1 MDHQAA
7 AVALLLDAP
16 YQQSL
21 ARDSPG
27 DEAEAL
33 GLACDLSV
41 AGAAA
46 APPIRPRASSGLLLG
61 VYHRV
66 HFALFISQKGGQMST
81 ASLPSPEQPTT
92 THGIPGRTKT
102 LRLGTFADGQRAV
115 PVRVTYSPEVG
126 SFGHVER
133 K

>member
-7 AVALLLDAP
+7 AVGLLLDAP

-46 APPIRPRASSGLLLG
+46 APPIRPAGKQWSLTRGVSPGSLRAL
-61 VYHRV
+61 Y
-66 HFALFISQKGGQMST
+66 
-81 ASLPSPEQPTT
+81 
-92 THGIPGRTKT
+92 
-102 LRLGTFADGQRAV
+102 
-115 PVRVTYSPEVG
+115 
-126 SFGHVER
+126 
-133 K
+133 